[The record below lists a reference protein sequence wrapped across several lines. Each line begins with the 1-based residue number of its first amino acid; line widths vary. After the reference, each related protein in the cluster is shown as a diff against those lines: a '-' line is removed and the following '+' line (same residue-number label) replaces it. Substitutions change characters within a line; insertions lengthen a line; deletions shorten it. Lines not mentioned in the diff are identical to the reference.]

1 MQLNIAFINEFKMGD
16 PFKKSIWVDE
26 GTTTNCKFR
35 KHFRDFHIA
44 NFHFMAITVKNLIQ
58 IAP

>member
-1 MQLNIAFINEFKMGD
+1 MKEQ
-16 PFKKSIWVDE
+16 P
-26 GTTTNCKFR
+26 NCKFR

-44 NFHFMAITVKNLIQ
+44 NFHFMAITVKHLIQ